1 MQKKVHM
8 AFGITCALLCLV
20 ALSIK
25 PPVEVLLVFIAGVYV
40 ASSIPDFDLIIP
52 YARHR
57 GLSHS
62 LLFFLI
68 FSGIAVLIPFYEKRI
83 PSWLL
88 YGLPVGYLSHLI
100 ADTFTVTGVAWF
112 QPVNNT
118 RFAIGV
124 FNTGHKTIQTGLSI
138 FLWALNGFIFKQF
151 FL

>member
-25 PPVEVLLVFIAGVYV
+25 PPVEVLFVFICGAYV
-40 ASSIPDFDLIIP
+40 AASFPDLDLVIPF
-52 YARHR
+52 AKHR

-62 LLFFLI
+62 LVVFLV

-112 QPVNNT
+112 QPLNNE
-118 RFAIGV
+118 RFAIGI
-124 FNTGHKTIQTGLSI
+124 FNTGHQLVQTSLSI
-138 FLWALNGFIFKQF
+138 FLWALNGFLFKQF